1 MSAIVETKNHARSPL
16 VAADTDDVSHL
27 ESSAMGWTA
36 VDVGDTMIPEPH
48 AGSSKNLFAPLDCP
62 PLNSPEHETLIGC
75 SHRRSS
81 SFGLREIDQP
91 DFSVAARGQM
101 SEALEQNRFL
111 FQHAAPIMETLYHQ
125 IANTQSMVLLT
136 ARSGMVLHS
145 LGDADFL
152 ERASRVALA
161 PGVDWSEKS
170 KGTNAIG
177 TALAEEH
184 PVVVHGAQH
193 YLQANRFL
201 TCSCTPIFDPY
212 GKVIGALDVTGDHRS
227 YHQHTM
233 ALARMSAQMIENH
246 MFAAVFTKEVI
257 VRFHSRAE
265 FLGTLMEG
273 IVVLTPEGRFVT
285 ANRSAQFQLGLS
297 ANALGAH
304 TFSSLFGLS
313 ISQFTDRVR
322 LAGHQ
327 PVPVCL
333 HNGVTVC
340 CRSEPKARRSFDML
354 DFGKPQQVAHIPQA
368 APAPAQPAPGSVSSS
383 APSSAPGNV
392 SSSATGRH
400 REALSSLRYLDT
412 GDPQIAAVIQ
422 KLHKIRGCDI
432 PVMILGETGTG
443 KDLLAQ
449 AIHNDSPRLRQH
461 FVSVNC
467 ASIPETLIESELFGY
482 EEGAFTGAK
491 RKGSIGKVQL
501 AHGGT
506 LFLDEIG
513 DMPRHLQAR
522 LLRVLQERK
531 VSPLG
536 GGKEVEVDV
545 AVVCATNKN
554 LKELIAKGDFRED
567 LYYRLNGLVVRLPA
581 LRERQDLELVTR
593 KILSSLCQTAT
604 PMGISPEVMA
614 LFHQYPWPGNF
625 RQLFNLLRT
634 AVVMAA
640 GCAHIRLD
648 HLPDDFLEET
658 QPTETQQAETQPAET
673 QLPDRVQPPCVLR
686 PKPMPAVLAKATATA
701 TAATTTAAA
710 TAATTTAPTAA
721 ATTTAPTATPAAK
734 PLPHPPHTRTAE
746 ATTLED
752 VALETMAQTLRSSHG
767 NVSVAAKLLGVS
779 RNTIYRKKAQLPED
793 VWARQG

>member
-1 MSAIVETKNHARSPL
+1 LQEHFDTKSHFGKSDEASAFGDLSYLKGGETAWPEVNAGDRMTVNQSPAGGHVAYSPL
-16 VAADTDDVSHL
+16 NS
-27 ESSAMGWTA
+27 
-36 VDVGDTMIPEPH
+36 
-48 AGSSKNLFAPLDCP
+48 P
-62 PLNSPEHETLIGC
+62 PLNSPEHETLIGSSRQR
-75 SHRRSS
+75 SHA
-81 SFGLREIDQP
+81 FGLREVDSP
-91 DFSVAARGQM
+91 DFSVATRGLMNQ
-101 SEALEQNRFL
+101 ALEENRFL
-111 FQHAAPIMETLYHQ
+111 YQHAAPVMETLYHQ

-152 ERASRVALA
+152 EKASQVALR

-177 TALAEEH
+177 TALAEEL

-246 MFAAVFTKEVI
+246 MYAAVFPKEVI

-273 IVVLTPEGRFVT
+273 IAVFTGDGRFVT
-285 ANRSAQFQLGLS
+285 ANRSAQFQLTLS

-304 TFSSLFGLS
+304 TFSSLFGVS
-313 ISQFTDRVR
+313 ISQFHDRIR
-322 LAGHQ
+322 TAGTR
-327 PVPVCL
+327 PLPLCL

-340 CRSEPKARRSFDML
+340 CLSDAKARRSFDVME
-354 DFGKPQQVAHIPQA
+354 FGNASQA
-368 APAPAQPAPGSVSSS
+368 TEAPATQNRKSPAPAAAETATAAASTAGAS
-383 APSSAPGNV
+383 AAVAAARAAERKES
-392 SSSATGRH
+392 
-400 REALSSLRYLDT
+400 LSSLRYLDT
-412 GDPQIAAVIQ
+412 GDPQVAAVIQ
-422 KLHKIRGCDI
+422 KLYKVRGRDI

-449 AIHNDSPRLRQH
+449 AIHNDSPRAGNN

-491 RKGSIGKVQL
+491 RKGSVGKVL
-501 AHGGT
+501 FANGGT

-513 DMPRHLQAR
+513 DMPKHLQAR

-536 GGKEVEVDV
+536 AGKEVEVDV
-545 AVVCATNKN
+545 AVICATNKN
-554 LKELIAKGDFRED
+554 LKEMIARGEFRED

-581 LRERQDLELVTR
+581 LRERHDLEVVTR
-593 KILSSLCQTAT
+593 KILASVCHSAS
-604 PMGISPEVMA
+604 PVNISPEVMS
-614 LFHQYPWPGNF
+614 LFHQFPWPGNF

-634 AVVMAA
+634 AVVMA
-640 GCAHIRLD
+640 GCNEDIGLH
-648 HLPDDFLEET
+648 HLPDDFLDEVQMAELVLPRASVT
-658 QPTETQQAETQPAET
+658 QMEVVRSLQEVVTQKEVPA
-673 QLPDRVQPPCVLR
+673 
-686 PKPMPAVLAKATATA
+686 M
-701 TAATTTAAA
+701 
-710 TAATTTAPTAA
+710 
-721 ATTTAPTATPAAK
+721 
-734 PLPHPPHTRTAE
+734 PLPPVGRE
-746 ATTLED
+746 SIKLEN
-752 VALETMAQTLRSSHG
+752 VALEAMAQALRNTKG
-767 NVSVAAKLLGVS
+767 NVSVAAKMLGVS
-779 RNTIYRKKAQLPED
+779 RNTIYRKKAQLPAD
-793 VWARQG
+793 VWG

>member
-1 MSAIVETKNHARSPL
+1 MLSQNGAKSLPSSFSIKGHIGSSVDASAFGDLGYPEGSGDRWHEVT
-16 VAADTDDVSHL
+16 
-27 ESSAMGWTA
+27 
-36 VDVGDTMIPEPH
+36 VGDTMTQH
-48 AGSSKNLFAPLDCP
+48 SLAGASVKAYGPLNSP
-62 PLNSPEHETLIGC
+62 ALNSPEHETLIV
-75 SHRRSS
+75 SSRERSQA
-81 SFGLREIDQP
+81 FGLKEVDAP
-91 DFSVAARGQM
+91 DYAVGGPGRVNQ
-101 SEALEQNRFL
+101 ALEENRFL

-136 ARSGMVLHS
+136 ARSGLILHS

-152 ERASRVALA
+152 EKASKVALA

-177 TALAEEH
+177 TALTEER

-246 MFAAVFTKEVI
+246 MFAAVFAKEVI

-273 IVVLTPEGRFVT
+273 IAVFNPEGRFVT

-297 ANALGAH
+297 INALGAH
-304 TFSSLFGLS
+304 TFSSLFGVAL
-313 ISQFTDRVR
+313 SQFHDSIRA
-322 LAGHQ
+322 AGAR
-327 PVPVCL
+327 PITLCL

-340 CRSEPKARRSFDML
+340 ILSDAKARRPFEIMEFTPLQATSDTQA
-354 DFGKPQQVAHIPQA
+354 PVQQPRASHTARTA
-368 APAPAQPAPGSVSSS
+368 AQKES
-383 APSSAPGNV
+383 
-392 SSSATGRH
+392 
-400 REALSSLRYLDT
+400 LSSLRYLDT
-412 GDPQIAAVIQ
+412 GDPQVSAVIQ
-422 KLHKIRGCDI
+422 KLYKIRGRDI

-449 AIHNDSPRLRQH
+449 AIHNDSPRAGH
-461 FVSVNC
+461 NFVSVNC

-491 RKGSIGKVQL
+491 RKGSVGKVL
-501 AHGGT
+501 FANGGT

-513 DMPRHLQAR
+513 DMPKHLQAR

-536 GGKEVEVDV
+536 AGKEVEVDV
-545 AVVCATNKN
+545 AVICATNKN
-554 LKELIAKGDFRED
+554 LKEMIARGEFRED

-581 LRERQDLELVTR
+581 LRERQDLEVVTR
-593 KILSSLCQTAT
+593 KILASVCHSAT
-604 PMGISPEVMA
+604 PMGISTEVMT
-614 LFHQYPWPGNF
+614 LFHQFPWPGNF

-634 AVVMAA
+634 AVVMA
-640 GCAHIRLD
+640 GCTEEIQLQ
-648 HLPDDFLEET
+648 HLPDDFLEEVEMADLVLPRSSVT
-658 QPTETQQAETQPAET
+658 QVDVSKPGPEPIKEALREVMGLRFQPDKL
-673 QLPDRVQPPCVLR
+673 QN
-686 PKPMPAVLAKATATA
+686 
-701 TAATTTAAA
+701 
-710 TAATTTAPTAA
+710 
-721 ATTTAPTATPAAK
+721 
-734 PLPHPPHTRTAE
+734 
-746 ATTLED
+746 
-752 VALETMAQTLRSSHG
+752 VALEAMAQALRSCGG
-767 NVSVAAKLLGVS
+767 NVSVAAKMLGVS
-779 RNTIYRKKAQLPED
+779 RNTIYRKKAQLPAD
-793 VWARQG
+793 VWG

>member
-36 VDVGDTMIPEPH
+36 VDVGDTMIPGPH

-340 CRSEPKARRSFDML
+340 CRSEPKVRRSFDML
-354 DFGKPQQVAHIPQA
+354 DFGKPQQVAQIPQA
-368 APAPAQPAPGSVSSS
+368 APAPAQPAQPAPGSVSSS

-658 QPTETQQAETQPAET
+658 QQPETQPAET
-673 QLPDRVQPPCVLR
+673 QPPETQQPDRVQPPCVLR

-701 TAATTTAAA
+701 IATAVTTT
-710 TAATTTAPTAA
+710 T
-721 ATTTAPTATPAAK
+721 PTATPAAK
-734 PLPHPPHTRTAE
+734 PLPHPPLTRTAE

-793 VWARQG
+793 VWGRQG

>member
-1 MSAIVETKNHARSPL
+1 MSAIVETKNHSSSPL

-368 APAPAQPAPGSVSSS
+368 APAPAQPAQPAPGS
-383 APSSAPGNV
+383 AA
-392 SSSATGRH
+392 GRH

-625 RQLFNLLRT
+625 RQLFNLLCT

-640 GCAHIRLD
+640 GCTHIRLD
-648 HLPDDFLEET
+648 HLPDDFLEEMQLADWGAPPGVLT
-658 QPTETQQAETQPAET
+658 HLTVPAERFAPATVQQAQVLPQPQSWVAS
-673 QLPDRVQPPCVLR
+673 RG
-686 PKPMPAVLAKATATA
+686 
-701 TAATTTAAA
+701 
-710 TAATTTAPTAA
+710 
-721 ATTTAPTATPAAK
+721 
-734 PLPHPPHTRTAE
+734 E

-752 VALETMAQTLRSSHG
+752 VALETMAQTLRSSNG
-767 NVSVAAKLLGVS
+767 NVSVAAKLLGIS

-793 VWARQG
+793 VWGRQG